1 VEQQPAF
8 LSTLEAGA
16 HAADADETAFRR
28 EAAARIDSLER
39 ARTFA
44 FRRLNVLRAMADAA
58 RQAPDPEVSVAAQLD
73 LIRERIGWSGV
84 EGETPRTVLER
95 LSTLAA
101 CIDAEVRANAAAP
114 AGEPCAELASFEGW
128 YAERFGSPFWAVFD
142 RYSTETPVVDF

>member
-1 VEQQPAF
+1 VTRPPAF
-8 LSTLEAGA
+8 LATLEAAA
-16 HAADADETAFRR
+16 HAADAEETAFRR

-101 CIDAEVRANAAAP
+101 CIDAEVRTSATAR
-114 AGEPCAELASFEGW
+114 AGEPCAELARFEGW

-142 RYSTETPVVDF
+142 RYSPETPVVDF